1 MTETNM
7 PTPGEPAF
15 AIPEDGLILLPVR
28 NFVGFPGTVFP
39 LAIDRPVSIAGTE
52 RALRDELPIGI
63 ILQRAPEDEAPDAAG
78 LHPIGCVAEILRYVT
93 TPDGGHHV
101 ICRGSARFRLLEL
114 LPDAPFLVA
123 RVAPV
128 EEIHDPRPETEA
140 RFLHLRELAVQLLH
154 MLPEAP
160 EGLAE
165 SVAQIDEPGYL
176 ADLAAGYTDMSTEE
190 RQALLETPEISDRI
204 EAMTRKLSRRVE
216 VLRITR
222 EISEQAREELE
233 GRNREVILR
242 EQLAAIRR
250 ELGETGAGGGEDVAG
265 LSSAVMAAGMPEET
279 ERHVLAELGRYEGMA
294 PGSAEAAMLRSWL
307 DTILDLPWRL
317 PEETSIDLAAA
328 RQTLDA
334 DHYGLEKIKARI
346 IEYLAV
352 RRLAPA
358 GKAPILCFVGPP
370 GVGKTSLGQSIARA
384 LHRPF
389 ARLSLGGVHDEAEI
403 RGHRRTYVG
412 AMPGMV
418 IQQIRRAGARNC
430 VLMLDEID
438 KLGHGLGGDP
448 SAALLEVLDPAQNAS
463 FHDNYLGTDFDLS
476 HVVFLCTANTLETI
490 PAPLRDRMEII
501 ALAGYLEEEKL
512 EIARRYLVPAQLA
525 ATGLT
530 AEQVRIE
537 DAALHALIRG
547 YTRESGVRGLEQK
560 IGALLRHVA
569 VSFAEGRTEAKT
581 ISETDLPGILGPAR
595 FENEIALRTSLTGVA
610 TGLAWTPVGGDILFI
625 EASRVPGK
633 GRLTL
638 TGQLGEVMR
647 ESAQA
652 AVTLVKARAA
662 TLGIDPQLF
671 ETSDIHVHVPAG
683 ATPKDGPSAG
693 TAIFAALA
701 SLLLDRKLRS
711 DTAMT
716 GEISLRGLVLPV
728 GGIREKVVAA
738 ATAGITRV
746 LLPERNHADLE
757 DIPETARRRVSFVWL
772 KTVDDVLANALEP
785 KSDKEADTA
794 A

>member
-1 MTETNM
+1 MTVDT
-7 PTPGEPAF
+7 TAGVAGF
-15 AIPEDGLILLPVR
+15 AVPEDALILLPMR
-28 NFVGFPGTVFP
+28 DFVGFPGTVFP
-39 LAIDRPVSIAGTE
+39 LAIGQPSSVVAIE

-63 ILQRAPEDEAPDAAG
+63 ILQRGPEEDAPDAAG
-78 LHPIGCVAEILRYVT
+78 LHPMGCVAEILRYVT
-93 TPDGGHHV
+93 TPDDARHL
-101 ICRGSARFRLLEL
+101 ICRGTARFRLLEL
-114 LPDAPFLVA
+114 LPDTPYPVA
-123 RVAPV
+123 RIERV
-128 EEIHDPRPETEA
+128 EDVPDPRPETEA
-140 RFLHLRELAVQLLH
+140 HFLHLRELAVQLLH

-165 SVAQIDEPGYL
+165 SVAQIDDPGYL
-176 ADLAAGYTDMSTEE
+176 ADLAANYTDMSTAE
-190 RQALLETPEISDRI
+190 RQDLLETPEISARI
-204 EAMTRKLSRRVE
+204 EAMTQKLSRRVE

-233 GRNREVILR
+233 GRHREVILR

-250 ELGETGAGGGEDVAG
+250 ELGEADTGGGEEVAG
-265 LSSAVMAAGMPEET
+265 LSSAIMAAGMPEAT
-279 ERHVLAELGRYEGMA
+279 ERHVLAELGRYESMA

-317 PEETSIDLAAA
+317 PEETTTDLAAA
-328 RQTLDA
+328 RRTLDA

-384 LHRPF
+384 LNRPF

-438 KLGHGLGGDP
+438 KLGQGLGGDP
-448 SAALLEVLDPAQNAS
+448 SAALLEVLDPTQNAS

-476 HVVFLCTANTLETI
+476 HVVFLCTANTLETV

-501 ALAGYLEEEKL
+501 ALAGYLEDEKL
-512 EIARRYLVPAQLA
+512 EIARRYLLPAQLA

-530 AEQVRIE
+530 PAQARIDE
-537 DAALHALIRG
+537 AALHALIRG
-547 YTRESGVRGLEQK
+547 YTREAGVRGLEQK

-569 VSFAEGRTEAKT
+569 VSFAEGRTEART
-581 ISETDLPGILGPAR
+581 ISESDLAGVLGPPR

-652 AVTLVKARAA
+652 AVTLVKARA
-662 TLGIDPQLF
+662 TGLGIDPQLF

-738 ATAGITRV
+738 AAAGITQV
-746 LLPERNHADLE
+746 LLPERNRPDIE
-757 DIPETARRRVSFVWL
+757 DIPEAARRRVTFVWL
-772 KTVDDVLANALEP
+772 RTVDDVLIHALEP
-785 KSDKEADTA
+785 AADRA
-794 A
+794 EEPAV